1 MPSWKIATP
10 NSASTMSGV
19 PATIS
24 MLDSTTRA
32 SVWRTRPTC
41 PYSATQIA
49 LATASG
55 KASAIPIAVSS
66 SVPIRGSRMPPV
78 WACEVLIEGRVT
90 SRLGVRYSIPR

>member
-24 MLDSTTRA
+24 MLDSTTLANACRA
-32 SVWRTRPTC
+32 RPTW

-55 KASAIPIAVSS
+55 KASTIPIAVSS
-66 SVPIRGSRMPPV
+66 SVPTSGSRMPPV
-78 WACEVLIEGRVT
+78 WACEVPTAGRVT